1 MSFLPTGHD
10 MEDGLSDDNRQRYAR
25 HLVLPSVG
33 EEGQIKLLKSSVLVV
48 GAGGLGSP
56 AMMYLAAAGV
66 GRIGI
71 IDDDFVEESNLQ
83 RQIIHSTS
91 SIGDAKAK
99 SAAERIR
106 LLNPEIDVIPMV
118 DRLTESNALSVIKDY
133 DIVIDGTDNFASR
146 YLIGDV
152 CEILGKTWIFGS
164 IHRFEGQVSTFNFE
178 GGPNY
183 RDLFP
188 NPPPPELAP
197 NCSEAGVLGV
207 LPGIVGTIQAT
218 EAIKVIL
225 GIGEV
230 MSGKLLTIDSLTMIT
245 RVLSFGLDPERSR
258 GSGIGKEGASLKS
271 ISPVE
276 FVKLKSEGW
285 NPFLLDVR
293 SESEE
298 AITSLEGTDLRITH
312 TSVPGRFGEIP
323 MERDIVVYCRTG
335 GRSGAVVRFLTQ
347 SGYDSERVLNLEG
360 GVHLWSDTVDS
371 SIMKY

>member
-33 EEGQIKLLKSSVLVV
+33 EEGQIKLLKSSILVV

-99 SAAERIR
+99 SAAERIC

-152 CEILGKTWIFGS
+152 CEILAKTWIFGS

-245 RVLSFGLDPERSR
+245 RVLSFGSDPERSR
-258 GSGIGKEGASLKS
+258 GSGIGKEGTSLKS

-298 AITSLEGTDLRITH
+298 SITSLEGTDLRITH

-371 SIMKY
+371 SIIKY

>member
-1 MSFLPTGHD
+1 
-10 MEDGLSDDNRQRYAR
+10 MEHGLSDDDRQRYAR

-33 EEGQIKLLKSSVLVV
+33 EKGQIKLLESSVLVV

-56 AMMYLAAAGV
+56 ALMYLAAAGV

-99 SAAERIR
+99 SAAERIS
-106 LLNPEIDVIPMV
+106 LLNPGIDVLPRV
-118 DRLTESNALSVIKDY
+118 ERLTESNALSVIKDY
-133 DIVIDGTDNFASR
+133 DLVIDGTDNFSSR
-146 YLIGDV
+146 YLIGDA

-188 NPPPPELAP
+188 EPPPPELAP

-245 RVLSFGLDPERSR
+245 RVLSFSPDPERSR
-258 GSGIGKEGASLKS
+258 GSGIGKEGEYLKS

-298 AITSLEGTDLRITH
+298 TITSLEGTDLRITH
-312 TSVPGRFGEIP
+312 TSVPGRCEEIP

-335 GRSGAVVRFLTQ
+335 GRSGAVVKFLTQ
-347 SGYDSERVLNLEG
+347 SGYDSKRVLNLEG

-371 SIMKY
+371 SIIKY

>member
-1 MSFLPTGHD
+1 MSLMPTGHVMD
-10 MEDGLSDDNRQRYAR
+10 NGLSDDNRQRYAR

-56 AMMYLAAAGV
+56 AMLYLAAAGV

-91 SIGDAKAK
+91 SIGDAKAE
-99 SAAERIR
+99 SAAERLR
-106 LLNPEIDVIPMV
+106 LLNPGIVVTPIV
-118 DRLTESNALSVIKDY
+118 NRLTESNALSVIKDY

-164 IHRFEGQVSTFNFE
+164 IHRFEGQVSTFNFQD
-178 GGPNY
+178 GPNY

-188 NPPPPELAP
+188 SAPPPELAP

-230 MSGKLLTIDSLTMIT
+230 MSGKLLTIDSLKMIT
-245 RVLSFGLDPERSR
+245 RVLSFDTNPERSR
-258 GSGIGKEGASLKS
+258 GSGIGKEGESMKS
-271 ISPVE
+271 ISPME

-298 AITSLEGTDLRITH
+298 SIISLEGTDLRITH
-312 TSVPGRFGEIP
+312 TSIPGRFEEIP
-323 MERDIVVYCRTG
+323 RGRDVVVYCRTG
-335 GRSGAVVRFLTQ
+335 GRSGAVVRFLAQ
-347 SGYDSERVLNLEG
+347 SGYDSERIMNLEG

-371 SIMKY
+371 SIIKY

>member
-1 MSFLPTGHD
+1 MD
-10 MEDGLSDDNRQRYAR
+10 NGLSDDNRQRYAR

-56 AMMYLAAAGV
+56 AMLYLAAAGV

-91 SIGDAKAK
+91 SIGDAKAE
-99 SAAERIR
+99 SAAERLR
-106 LLNPEIDVIPMV
+106 LLNPGIVVTPIV
-118 DRLTESNALSVIKDY
+118 NRLTESNALSVIKDY

-164 IHRFEGQVSTFNFE
+164 IHRFEGQVSTFNFQD
-178 GGPNY
+178 GPNY

-188 NPPPPELAP
+188 SAPPPELAP

-207 LPGIVGTIQAT
+207 LPGIIGTIQAT

-230 MSGKLLTIDSLTMIT
+230 MSGKLLTIDSLKMIT
-245 RVLSFGLDPERSR
+245 RVLSFDTNPERSR
-258 GSGIGKEGASLKS
+258 GSGIGKEGESMKS
-271 ISPVE
+271 ISPME

-298 AITSLEGTDLRITH
+298 SIISLEGTDLRITH
-312 TSVPGRFGEIP
+312 TSIPGRFEEIP
-323 MERDIVVYCRTG
+323 RGRDVVVYCRTG
-335 GRSGAVVRFLTQ
+335 GRSGAVVRFLAQ
-347 SGYDSERVLNLEG
+347 SGYDSERIMNLEG

-371 SIMKY
+371 SIIKY

>member
-10 MEDGLSDDNRQRYAR
+10 MEHGLSDHNRQRYAR

-99 SAAERIR
+99 SAAERIC

-152 CEILGKTWIFGS
+152 CEILAKTWIFGS

-298 AITSLEGTDLRITH
+298 SITSLEGTDLRITH

-371 SIMKY
+371 SIIKY